1 MFEYVQFALLWLAR
15 QVWYALP
22 LITTLAAMILF
33 MAPADLL
40 RGAVPPPDIALV
52 AVFFWAIFGPSFLP
66 PWAVFVLGLAQDF
79 ATGAPIGF
87 WPVVYLAAY
96 GFTVSQRV
104 FFIGRSGWGVV
115 FGFLVVALL
124 TATVAWVLGSIVYA
138 RWLPAG
144 QIFLQALMS
153 VLLYLPASK
162 AYGLMRRMLSNAREA
177 I

>member
-1 MFEYVQFALLWLAR
+1 MIEYIQLALLWLAR

-22 LITTLAAMILF
+22 LITTVAAMILF
-33 MAPADLL
+33 MAPADFL
-40 RGAVPPPDIALV
+40 RGTVPPPDIALV
-52 AVFFWAIFGPSFLP
+52 AVFFWAIYGPSFLP
-66 PWAVFVLGLAQDF
+66 PWAVFTLGLVQDF

-96 GFTVSQRV
+96 GFTVAQRV

-115 FGFLVVALL
+115 FGFAVVAVL
-124 TATVAWVLGSIVYA
+124 TAAVAWMLGSIVFA

-144 QIFLQALMS
+144 QIFLQALIS
-153 VLLYLPASK
+153 VALYLPA
-162 AYGLMRRMLSNAREA
+162 ARVYGLMRRMLSNAREA

>member
-1 MFEYVQFALLWLAR
+1 MFEYVQLAIVWFGR
-15 QVWYALP
+15 KVWYSLP
-22 LITTLAAMILF
+22 LITTLATMLVF

-40 RGAVPPPDIALV
+40 GRAFPPPDIALV

-96 GFTVSQRV
+96 GFTMSQRV

-115 FGFLVVALL
+115 FGFTVVAIL
-124 TATVAWVLGSIVYA
+124 TAAVAWVLGSIVFA

-144 QIFLQALMS
+144 QIFLQAFVS
-153 VLLYLPASK
+153 VLLYVPASK
-162 AYGLMRRMLSNAREA
+162 VFGLMRRWLSNAREA